1 MNWCRRRLRG
11 LPILLYAK
19 ALTLNGR
26 FERGIFVTFDARFSN
41 NMQAVYKCIFCLE
54 SDPLAFIA
62 RVKTGHGSV
71 QNSGMSTGSNWIQGP
86 TFWEYR
92 AVFSWHT
99 ELIEKEFSTL
109 SLRHN
114 SWGFQH
120 ADPKEPCL
128 PKSRVFLPKR
138 SNVRELREI
147 VLLPIQTYRKASS
160 TNVVVSWR
168 WPCSFVGYGTCS
180 CIGRQGSFNLRRNL
194 KNSKVLNGAVKTTKT
209 VLFKIFSIL

>member
-99 ELIEKEFSTL
+99 ELIEKGFSTL

-114 SWGFQH
+114 SWGSTMLT
-120 ADPKEPCL
+120 P
-128 PKSRVFLPKR
+128 R
-138 SNVRELREI
+138 SHVCQNL
-147 VLLPIQTYRKASS
+147 
-160 TNVVVSWR
+160 
-168 WPCSFVGYGTCS
+168 
-180 CIGRQGSFNLRRNL
+180 GSFYPRGPTCESCAKLYYCLYRRIEKLLRRM
-194 KNSKVLNGAVKTTKT
+194 S
-209 VLFKIFSIL
+209 S